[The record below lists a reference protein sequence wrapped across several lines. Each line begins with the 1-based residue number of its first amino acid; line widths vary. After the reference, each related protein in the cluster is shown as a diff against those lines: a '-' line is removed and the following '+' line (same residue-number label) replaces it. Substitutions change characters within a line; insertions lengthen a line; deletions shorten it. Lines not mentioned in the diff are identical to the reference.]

1 MAFRSGDVDRLRS
14 NLEQVDQVYGT
25 DGNPSVR
32 QSICSRLCTLALKE
46 RNTNILRVVL
56 QKDLS
61 SFDLAFHLDA
71 DDLKHDGS
79 APDIVKVIDE
89 SGYVTGLPPGQRW
102 RDVHPMDWY
111 R

>member
-1 MAFRSGDVDRLRS
+1 MSYRSRDVDRLRS
-14 NLEQVDQVYGT
+14 NLEQVDQAYGT
-25 DGNPSVR
+25 DGGASVR
-32 QSICSRLCTLALKE
+32 KSICSRLCTVALIE
-46 RNTNILRVVL
+46 RNTNMLRTVL

-61 SFDLAFHLDA
+61 SFDLAFHWTA

-89 SGYVTGLPPGQRW
+89 SGYVSPLPPGKRW
-102 RDVHPMDWY
+102 RDIHPLDLV